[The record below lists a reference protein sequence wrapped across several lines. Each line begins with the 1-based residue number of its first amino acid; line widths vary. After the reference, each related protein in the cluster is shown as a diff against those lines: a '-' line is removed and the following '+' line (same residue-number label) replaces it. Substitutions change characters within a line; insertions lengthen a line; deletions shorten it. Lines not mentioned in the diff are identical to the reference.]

1 MKALSPQQEA
11 FCQAYLDSSNGTKAY
26 LAAGYKVKN
35 EIVAGVNAARL
46 LGNAS
51 IQRRLQ
57 ELRDETRKLRS
68 LSRQEVIDFLCE
80 AITTPIGEVDLTSR
94 LTQSVEES
102 PDKRKITMV
111 NKLGAVKELCQIM
124 GYYEPVKV
132 DVNVEAKLIA
142 MIADVTGAK
151 Q

>member
-1 MKALSPQQEA
+1 MRALSPQQEA
-11 FCQAYLDSSNGTKAY
+11 FCQAYFDSSNGTKAY
-26 LAAGYKVKN
+26 LSAGYKVKSDA
-35 EIVAGVNAARL
+35 VAAVNAANL
-46 LGNAS
+46 LRTPKIAS
-51 IQRRLQ
+51 RLQ
-57 ELRDETRKLRS
+57 ELKDETSRLRS

-80 AITTPIGEVDLTSR
+80 AITTPIEKVDKKSR
-94 LTQSVEES
+94 LAQSYEDA
-102 PDKRKITMV
+102 PDKHKLTMV